1 MSLERVLVTG
11 GTGVIGAWVVR
22 GLVER
27 GIEPIVFVRGRTNEI
42 GRTIN
47 GDIDG
52 RLTWALGDLLDPD
65 ALAAAVERHRPQAII
80 HMASA
85 KPWQM
90 EPPWAAEPDGRLA
103 IEQIALAT
111 WNVLEVARKAGVKR
125 VVYASSKAVYD
136 DVVGAHAAP
145 DYLPLPE
152 EYPKLPRMLYGI
164 GKLAAEHLGLYY
176 ARNYGIE
183 FLGIRFSS
191 AFGPLK
197 RGPTATSPDG
207 MFYAALA
214 GEEVKIRRLGP
225 GERDDFAYNKDIAD
239 GFVLAAL
246 AGSPRHHAYNLGS
259 GMGIDHEDL
268 ARAIS
273 AVVPGA
279 RVSFSDA
286 AAGGAGA
293 AITDRARCVMDIR
306 RATADF
312 GYVPRFVPLEAAF
325 TDFLAEERRMGRQPA
340 ATTA

>member
-1 MSLERVLVTG
+1 MLVTG

-22 GLVER
+22 GFAQR
-27 GIEPIVFVRGRTNEI
+27 GIEPIVFVRGRTNEV

-47 GDIDG
+47 GDIDD
-52 RLTWALGDLLDPD
+52 RLTWALGDLLDPE
-65 ALAAAVERHRPQAII
+65 ALAAAVDRHRPQAIV

-90 EPPWAAEPDGRLA
+90 EPPWASEPDGRVA

-111 WNVLEVARKAGVKR
+111 WNVLEVARKAGIKR

-152 EYPKLPRMLYGI
+152 DYPKAPRMLYGI
-164 GKLAAEHLGLYY
+164 GKLAAENFGLYY
-176 ARNYGIE
+176 ARNFGIE

-214 GEEVKIRRLGP
+214 GEEVKIRRLLP
-225 GERDDFAYNKDIAD
+225 GERDDFAYNKDIAE
-239 GFVLAAL
+239 GFVQAAL
-246 AGSPRHHAYNLGS
+246 ATAPRHNAYNLGS
-259 GMGIDHEDL
+259 GVGVAHDDL
-268 ARAIS
+268 ARAIT
-273 AVVPGA
+273 AVVAGA
-279 RVSFSDA
+279 RVSFTDPET
-286 AAGGAGA
+286 GGAGA

-306 RATADF
+306 RAAADF
-312 GYVPRFVPLEAAF
+312 GYRPKFVPLEVAF

-340 ATTA
+340 ATAT